1 MPLGSAALLA
11 KKLRPTADGEEEIVG
26 KLNVV
31 SFDEEPRRVHII
43 SVNNA
48 RLPSVSELEAR
59 LNSIYRQAVCTWT
72 VIAQDP
78 VTLTFPGGKM
88 THGGS
93 GTASTY
99 NSDQRAIAKAFES
112 SGRQMEPGSLY
123 LFFVED
129 VTFKDRSLAG
139 YMPLQRQVGFIY
151 GNPTLEVVAH
161 ELAHG
166 AFMMRHTFSPKAFI
180 IGEGQTQNLMDYAGG
195 VELWKHQWDLIH
207 NPEKI
212 LFSWAQDEEEGAMRV
227 EDKCWSKRHGGWM
240 KNYPDVYL
248 NKKKLRYV
256 EVCSYMYA
264 SDLWRTYYK
273 LADGNIL
280 MVDQVRKDSNS
291 SDIEPNIH
299 YLFLAE
305 KNEFILID
313 INTFEDD
320 CLSCDL
326 DLLAK
331 NISATT
337 GKFVGRY
344 ILPLEDMY
352 ILVSG
357 EDFDGEEASRIA
369 AGGFIVLEVVQVG
382 KIFKLAKGARIFRAG
397 KAVSP
402 GTRVVQQFA
411 KSATEQTVANIA
423 AQLTMHFILETVN
436 AQSESDVGIDDVFL
450 RAVGKVNVKEAVIS
464 SMINFASLDNKTR
477 NAFECA
483 LQMVQGIDEH
493 TNDFSF
499 GLYAGTRDCLI
510 NLGITLIGQRLV
522 GTSAYNQLR
531 SELAETAKY
540 DFVRQRLS
548 TIISQEALETFT
560 QTFVTS
566 GIDVILR
573 D

>member
-1 MPLGSAALLA
+1 
-11 KKLRPTADGEEEIVG
+11 
-26 KLNVV
+26 
-31 SFDEEPRRVHII
+31 
-43 SVNNA
+43 
-48 RLPSVSELEAR
+48 
-59 LNSIYRQAVCTWT
+59 
-72 VIAQDP
+72 
-78 VTLTFPGGKM
+78 
-88 THGGS
+88 
-93 GTASTY
+93 
-99 NSDQRAIAKAFES
+99 
-112 SGRQMEPGSLY
+112 
-123 LFFVED
+123 
-129 VTFKDRSLAG
+129 
-139 YMPLQRQVGFIY
+139 
-151 GNPTLEVVAH
+151 
-161 ELAHG
+161 
-166 AFMMRHTFSPKAFI
+166 
-180 IGEGQTQNLMDYAGG
+180 MDYAGG

-207 NPEKI
+207 NPESI

-382 KIFKLAKGARIFRAG
+382 KIFRLAKGARIFRAG

-423 AQLTMHFILETVN
+423 AQLTMHFILESIQ
-436 AQSESDVGIDDVFL
+436 AQFESGVDVDDVFL

-464 SMINFASLDNKTR
+464 SMINFASLDNRTR
-477 NAFECA
+477 NAFDCA
-483 LQMVQGIDEH
+483 LTMVKRVDDYNDEIHIGI
-493 TNDFSF
+493 
-499 GLYAGTRDCLI
+499 TRGALECFV
-510 NLGITLIGQRLV
+510 NLGITVLGQKLA
-522 GTSAYNQLR
+522 GTNVYNQLR
-531 SELAETAKY
+531 AELSETAKY
-540 DFVRQRLS
+540 DFVRQKLA
-548 TIISQEALETFT
+548 TVISPETLEIFI
-560 QTFVTS
+560 QTFASS
-566 GIDVILR
+566 GVIEMTDL
-573 D
+573 